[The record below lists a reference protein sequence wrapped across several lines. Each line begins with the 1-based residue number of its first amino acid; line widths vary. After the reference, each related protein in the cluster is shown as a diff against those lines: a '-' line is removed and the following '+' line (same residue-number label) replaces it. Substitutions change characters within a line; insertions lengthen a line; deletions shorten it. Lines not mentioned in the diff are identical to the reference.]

1 MRDRRTS
8 AILLT
13 ALTGGICL
21 SIAACL
27 WADEAA
33 RPVAPRP
40 SGGQGGETGV
50 FPDEHIEVAGKDR
63 AYRLI
68 VPKSID
74 PSQPVPLVFAFH
86 GFLDS
91 KDFMAWYSKLDLLAE
106 KHGFILV
113 FPNGR
118 DRRWPLLLELAKP
131 DLAFFDALLDHLSSR
146 YNIDLNRVYL
156 TGMSNGAYFTHVVA
170 SQRADKVAAIAPHS
184 GGLGLIGGKQP
195 DLPHKYA
202 VLLIHG
208 EADALVGAS
217 ESRRARD
224 AYQKWGHTAEYIEVP
239 KLNHFWAHDADINER
254 IWKFFQEHPFAPGPD
269 GR

>member
-1 MRDRRTS
+1 MRVRRNS
-8 AILLT
+8 VILAIV
-13 ALTGGICL
+13 LTGGICL
-21 SIAACL
+21 AIAAVSQ
-27 WADEAA
+27 AKAA
-33 RPVAPRP
+33 VRSVAARP
-40 SGGQGGETGV
+40 SGGQGGESGV
-50 FPDEHIEVAGKDR
+50 FGDGRIDVRGQER

-91 KDFMAWYSKLDLLAE
+91 KDFMASYSKLDQLAE

-118 DRRWPLLLELAKP
+118 DRRWPLLLDRAKP
-131 DLAFFDALLDHLSSR
+131 DLDFFDTLLDHLGGR

-156 TGMSNGAYFTHVVA
+156 TGMSNGAFFTHLVA
-170 SQRADKVAAIAPHS
+170 SQRAESVAAIAPHS
-184 GGLGLIGGKQP
+184 GGLGLIGNKQP
-195 DLPHKYA
+195 DVAHKYA

-208 EADALVGAS
+208 DQDALVNVS

-224 AYQKWGHTAEYIEVP
+224 AYQKWGHPVEYVEVP
-239 KLNHFWAHDADINER
+239 KLNHFWAHGAGINEH
-254 IWKFFQEHPFAPGPD
+254 IWKFFQEHPLTLDRGP
-269 GR
+269 R